1 MGAYEFQGNCEPCDM
16 NCDGSID
23 AFDIEPFL
31 DLLFGPG
38 EPCAS
43 CTGDVNGDGTIDAF
57 DIEPF
62 LECLFP

>member
-1 MGAYEFQGNCEPCDM
+1 MGAYEFQACDPCDM
-16 NCDGSID
+16 NCDGRID

-31 DLLFGPG
+31 CYLFL
-38 EPCAS
+38 PCDPCQP
-43 CTGDVNGDGTIDAF
+43 CTGDVNGDGVIDAF